1 MAMLADHLER
11 LTLPGGADGTYAVR
25 AYSRAEVTADA
36 VIHIIGVLAGLIG
49 AAFLISVA
57 AMHGTGATLAA
68 IAIYSVGL
76 ICMLTFSAA
85 YNLHPPGRR
94 RAFLRRLDHAAIF
107 LMIAGTYTPFT
118 TLHLSGTWSIGIT
131 TVVWVMAV
139 AGMTAKIAFPHRF
152 EKVSLYA
159 YLAMGWVGLV
169 AFEPLL
175 ASLPL
180 WTFILI
186 GIGGV
191 LYSAG
196 TAFHV
201 WESLPFQNAIW
212 HGFVLAASVCHYFA
226 VWIATPLVY

>member
-1 MAMLADHLER
+1 MAGLADHLER
-11 LTLPGGADGTYAVR
+11 LTMPGGADGSYALR

-36 VIHIIGVLAGLIG
+36 IIHIVGVLAGLAG

-57 AMHGTGATLAA
+57 AVHGAPGTLPA
-68 IAIYSVGL
+68 IVIYGVGL
-76 ICMLTFSAA
+76 VCMLTFSAA
-85 YNLHPPGRR
+85 YNLHPPGKR

-118 TLHLSGTWSIGIT
+118 TLHLSGTWSIAIT
-131 TVVWVMAV
+131 TTVWVMAV

-186 GIGGV
+186 GIGGL

-212 HGFVLAASVCHYFA
+212 HAFVLAAAVCHYFA
-226 VWIATPLVY
+226 VWIATPLIY